1 MVNPYDT
8 YLKTTVETAPP
19 IKQVVMLY
27 ERAIVALKE
36 AENDIKNNDIKSKI
50 NNIYKAVDIINALDS
65 ALDMEAGGEIA
76 ANLRD
81 LYDFIDKQLVIVNSR
96 NDIKLLNDLIEI
108 LENLKSAWEEISLQ
122 K

>member
-27 ERAIVALKE
+27 DRAIVALRE
-36 AENDIKNNDIKSKI
+36 AEENIKNNDIQSKI

-65 ALDMEAGGEIA
+65 ALDMENGGEIA
-76 ANLRD
+76 SNLRD
-81 LYDFIDKQLVIVNSR
+81 LYDFIDRQLVIVNSK
-96 NDIKLLNDLIEI
+96 NDLTLLNDLIEI
-108 LENLKSAWEEISLQ
+108 LETLKSGWEEISSQ
-122 K
+122 T